1 MELVLTK
8 MDRQQRYKVLKSVMW
23 DYAISTNDIE
33 DLLDGKIVKAGHYTR
48 ETMFVKMLTGLPWY
62 TILQLLPVED
72 VKEMLT
78 NEVIA
83 VLWPKSVQKQYE
95 YVRKRL
101 QEALPDSR

>member
-1 MELVLTK
+1 
-8 MDRQQRYKVLKSVMW
+8 MW
-23 DYAISTNDIE
+23 DYSIPVSDME
-33 DLLDGKIVKAGHYTR
+33 ELLDGRIERAGHYTR
-48 ETMFVKMLTGLPWY
+48 EKLFAKMLTGLPWY
-62 TILQLLPVED
+62 TIIQLVPVEI

-78 NEVIA
+78 DEVIG

>member
-1 MELVLTK
+1 
-8 MDRQQRYKVLKSVMW
+8 MW
-23 DYAISTNDIE
+23 DYDISPIDME
-33 DLLDGKIVKAGHYTR
+33 DLLDGKIVKAGHYNR
-48 ETMFVKMLTGLPWY
+48 ETSFAKMLTGLPWY
-62 TILQLLPVED
+62 TIIQLLPVEN
-72 VKEMLT
+72 VKELLT